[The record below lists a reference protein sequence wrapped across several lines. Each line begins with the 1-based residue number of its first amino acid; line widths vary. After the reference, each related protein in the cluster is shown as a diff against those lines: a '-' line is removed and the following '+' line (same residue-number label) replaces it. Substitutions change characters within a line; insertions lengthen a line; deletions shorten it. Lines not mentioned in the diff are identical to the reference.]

1 MASRAFGLFLPVLLA
16 AGCGRQGEAREGA
29 GRWLPPAAKA
39 ASVDRLEPVV
49 LPPRSVAADGSLP
62 IAAIF
67 PTLGRYAVSG
77 EQSLKGA
84 ELAVE
89 ELNRAGG
96 IHGRALRLLVY
107 KTGSYFVDAQD
118 AAQRAARA
126 GALAIVGSNS
136 SELSLAVAEQAE
148 AFRVLQ
154 ITNVST
160 AADITSEPETGR
172 RVRPWVFRMC
182 ASDDV
187 IGDLLAVFARD
198 RLGARRVAVL
208 YEVGRSYSKNLARS
222 FVRRFRNP
230 AAGRVVQEFF
240 YLALETDFR
249 PQLTRIREFHPDVL
263 FVPGSF
269 PDATLVAAQSW
280 QVGLHTTFLG
290 GDAWSSPLLF
300 QRGTPPGDA
309 YYVELCR
316 PIRDFDDRYAASF
329 GSEPPGCR
337 SVLAYDTVKVIAAAL
352 QRMGRLSDEDLGAG
366 LGRARRR
373 LRDAV
378 ARGKVRGETGPI
390 RFDERGNRVQGVA
403 LYAVERTPTGPR
415 ALVSGWLGAQ

>member
-1 MASRAFGLFLPVLLA
+1 MRSRALALLLPVLLA
-16 AGCGRQGEAREGA
+16 AGCGRQG
-29 GRWLPPAAKA
+29 PAKEP
-39 ASVDRLEPVV
+39 SPDRLEPLVIG
-49 LPPRSVAADGSLP
+49 PRSPSAPGALA
-62 IAAIF
+62 IAAVF

-96 IHGRALRLLVY
+96 IRGRPLQLLVY
-107 KTGSYFVDAQD
+107 RTGSYFVDAQD
-118 AAQRAARA
+118 AAQKAARA
-126 GALAIVGSNS
+126 GALAIVGANS

-148 AFRVLQ
+148 AFRLLQ

-160 AADITSEPETGR
+160 AADITWDAKTGR

-182 ASDDV
+182 ASDEV
-187 IGDLLAVFARD
+187 IGELLAVFARD

-208 YEVGRSYSKNLARS
+208 YEVGRSYSAQLARS
-222 FVRRFRNP
+222 FKRRFQNP
-230 AAGRVVQEFF
+230 AAGRVVEEFF

-249 PQLTRIREFHPDVL
+249 PQLTRIRQFHPDVL

-300 QRGTPPGDA
+300 QRGAPPGDA
-309 YYVELCR
+309 YYVELCK
-316 PIRDFDDRYAASF
+316 PIPDFDRRYAASF
-329 GSEPPGCR
+329 GRQPPGCR
-337 SVLAYDTVKVIAAAL
+337 AVLAYDTVKVIAAAL
-352 QRMGRLSDEDLGAG
+352 QRLGRLTDEDLGAG
-366 LGRARRR
+366 LGRTRRR
-373 LRDAV
+373 LRDEV
-378 ARGKVRGETGPI
+378 ARDEVRGETGPI
-390 RFDERGNRVQGVA
+390 RFDDRGDRVQGVA
-403 LYAVERTPTGPR
+403 LYAVERTPRGPR
-415 ALVSGWLGAQ
+415 VVASGWLGEP